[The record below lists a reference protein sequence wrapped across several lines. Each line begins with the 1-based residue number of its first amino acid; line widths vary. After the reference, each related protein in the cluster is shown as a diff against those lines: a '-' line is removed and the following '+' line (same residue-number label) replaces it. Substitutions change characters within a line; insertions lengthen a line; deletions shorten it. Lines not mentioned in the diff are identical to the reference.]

1 MTSAK
6 VWRETLEAQWQLHV
20 LVTTMPFVA
29 ISVASVL
36 GIKTINDLRKNKF
49 IKGEK
54 KAMIISD
61 ILARAGTKTAFAVG
75 GAIVGQSL
83 IPVPFLGA
91 FIGGVVGGFTASA
104 LVSSYDNLIAKRVSM
119 ELFCFYCL
127 FQLKKHAKWTK
138 EPVTRGD
145 VKAAEPD
152 AAEFLDIIK
161 LVLAVKISTQ
171 AFLDDLLAKQKDIRE
186 IMDEIYA
193 SIARKTEFDKVNEEF
208 EIKWQSLIAFGFHSY
223 YYYLLLTELDELQ
236 NNKKI
241 EEKDKLEIMT
251 HYEKMLN
258 VEPVIAWLSPKI
270 SIFSSWRPLDRM
282 ILVVGDLLKNYKIVT
297 LFKIKDPLEKEKEKS
312 KDKGTEVGNS
322 SKEVAGQAA
331 DNHPKKEDNTLKE
344 NEYKQIKSTSDQE
357 GMVLDKEMALNIL
370 NAVRL
375 ASETQDPLHNASH
388 TGELVQKTGHIEEK
402 K

>member
-1 MTSAK
+1 
-6 VWRETLEAQWQLHV
+6 
-20 LVTTMPFVA
+20 
-29 ISVASVL
+29 
-36 GIKTINDLRKNKF
+36 LRKNKF